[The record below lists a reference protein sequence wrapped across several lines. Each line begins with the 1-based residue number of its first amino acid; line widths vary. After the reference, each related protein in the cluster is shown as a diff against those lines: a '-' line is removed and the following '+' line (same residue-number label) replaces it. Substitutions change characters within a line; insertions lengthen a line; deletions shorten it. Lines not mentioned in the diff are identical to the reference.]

1 MQKILLISMAV
12 IGLSNFTAQAQFT
25 LLDNDDLVSEQK
37 RSFYAAWA
45 DYNKDS
51 YPDLYIVNESG
62 TYSLYENNDGTFT
75 QVTSGDI
82 ATDSFSSYPFGVN
95 WVDINNDG
103 NLDLFVPGVES
114 DNTLYI
120 SNGDGTFT
128 KEDSD
133 PILTAKGAGA
143 AFADFDKDGDLDVAI
158 AQGLTTVGNSFLENN
173 GDGTFTDNTT
183 NLFAQSTDAFRYVSW
198 IDINNDGEIDLLAT
212 SFDEGSRLFMNDGDG
227 TFTENTTSILVTDP
241 ANGSCVAWGDYN
253 NDGYLDLFVGNNDGN
268 QFYKNNGDG
277 TFSSVTAS
285 GLTFSETEFV
295 TSANWADYDNDGK
308 LDIAMSTSTGRMRVF
323 NNNGDET
330 FTEISASNLQLGESY
345 TYSTNWSDFNRDGYM
360 DLFSAVAD
368 AEIEASETD
377 QNLLYI
383 NDGNENNWINISLR
397 GSTNNYFGIGA
408 NVDAYSNST
417 SITSN
422 LMSNSLGSNDL
433 SLHYGLINDTYLDSI
448 VVTWAD
454 GTVQKVE
461 NILAN
466 QFIEI
471 HEDST
476 YSVPGAPTGI
486 SGSFADG
493 VISLEW
499 TLSASETVDQYV
511 LRASDGTNFEILD
524 TLSNTAT
531 TYDDA
536 TVDEIITYSY
546 KILVTSESSISD
558 DSEIVEVTV
567 PEPTLTE
574 RSGAIS
580 FVLNDIPY
588 VGLGD
593 DGDILKYIFKL
604 SESDTTRI
612 ADFPGASRTEAV
624 AFVIDDIAFVGTGR
638 DENGDYLN
646 DFYSYDP
653 TTNEWDTIASLPGD
667 ARESAVAFALDGE
680 GYVGTGRGDS
690 GDLADFWK
698 YNTEGSEW
706 IEVAGFSG
714 DKRREAVAFVAND
727 KAYVSGGFYFDSF
740 TLQLSDVQEYDPATQ
755 EWTEKVFAESNLSFQ
770 SASAFVLENIAFI
783 AYGNQEY
790 MVSYD
795 AETNTIENLG
805 DTLNIDNGEIGD
817 TRADAIAFVVS
828 DTAYFGFGRSGF
840 TTTTYFNDLNT
851 FVIPNSTPEDITL
864 SVSSFP
870 ENNAVG
876 DSLLQFTVTDLYDDG
891 PHTYEL
897 IDTGN
902 SESEDNDSFN
912 ISGDY
917 LTAVESFDFETKS
930 TYSIAVRVTDE
941 QGETYNESFT
951 LTVTNV
957 NEAPIIENQEFSIAE
972 DAAPLAVIGELVA
985 TDPEGDF
992 ITYAIVDDIQNIF
1005 QLTDGTLE
1013 VEDNSLLDFET
1024 NPTIEFEVSA
1034 SDGEETSTAI
1044 ITVSVTDIDEA
1055 PTASAQAF
1063 EVVENSA
1070 NRVVVGE
1077 LAATDPEGNDVTFSF
1092 LSGNDDGAFDIVG
1105 SDLVVNDA
1113 TIVDFESTPT
1123 FNLEILVSDGSLE
1136 TGYAVTVSLTD
1147 VNEAPIVSDTTV
1159 SVPQNAEVGA
1169 TVLSLD
1175 ILDPE
1180 GDDLTVTITDG
1191 NSDNIFSVSDAGVF
1205 TVASNDF
1212 TSDTYTLS
1220 VDVSDAE
1227 FTESITVTFQITE
1240 VTSTSYKLK
1249 NVTISPN
1256 PANEV
1261 ISIDI
1266 PGNALTEIYIRD
1278 ISGKVVYQGLSDGT
1292 VDISRFNAGTYL
1304 LEYIDG
1310 DIKAAARFIKL

>member
-1 MQKILLISMAV
+1 MQKILLITIAV

-25 LLDNDDLVSEQK
+25 LLDSDDLVNEQE
-37 RSFYAAWA
+37 RSLEAAWG
-45 DYNKDS
+45 DYNNDG
-51 YPDLYIVNESG
+51 YPDIYIINESG
-62 TYSLYENNDGTFT
+62 SNSLFQNNNGTFT
-75 QVTSGDI
+75 KITSGDI
-82 ATDSFSSYPFGVN
+82 ATDSFSSQPMGVN
-95 WVDINNDG
+95 WVDVNNDG
-103 NLDLFVPGVES
+103 NLDLFVPGVNS
-114 DNTLYI
+114 DNTLYL

-133 PILTAKGAGA
+133 PILTAQGVSAG
-143 AFADFDKDGDLDVAI
+143 FADFDKDGDLDVAI
-158 AQGLTTVGNSFLENN
+158 GQGWASVGNSFLENN
-173 GDGTFTDNTT
+173 GDGTFTDNAS
-183 NLFAQSTDAFRYVSW
+183 NIFAQSSGSFRHISW
-198 IDINNDGEIDLLAT
+198 VDINNDGEVDLFAT
-212 SFDEGSRLFMNDGDG
+212 SFDEGSSLFLNDGDG
-227 TFTENTTSILVTDP
+227 TFTENSTSVLVTDA
-241 ANGSCVAWGDYN
+241 ANASNVSWGDYN
-253 NDGYLDLFVGNNDGN
+253 NDGYLDLFIGNSSGN
-268 QFYKNNGDG
+268 KLYKNNGDG
-277 TFSSVTAS
+277 TFSSISGS

-295 TSANWADYDNDGK
+295 EGANWGDYDNDGL
-308 LDIAMSTSTGRMRVF
+308 LDIAMSTSTGSMRIF

-330 FTEISASNLQLGESY
+330 FTEISASNLQLGDSY
-345 TYSTNWSDFNRDGYM
+345 AYSVNWSDFNRDGQL
-360 DLFSAVAD
+360 DLFSTVAD
-368 AEIEASETD
+368 PELDASELD

-383 NDGNENNWINISLR
+383 NDGTDNGWLNISLR
-397 GSTNNYFGIGA
+397 GSTNNHFGYGA
-408 NVDAYSNST
+408 TVNVYSSNS
-417 SITSN
+417 STSN
-422 LMSNSLGSNDL
+422 LISNSLGANDL
-433 SLHYGLINDTYLDSI
+433 SLNFGLGDDYFADSV

-476 YSVPGAPTGI
+476 YTIPGAPTGI

-493 VISLEW
+493 IISLEW
-499 TLSASETVDQYV
+499 TLSTSETVDQYV
-511 LRASDGTNFEILD
+511 LRSSDGTNFEILD

-546 KILVTSESSISD
+546 KILVTSESSISE
-558 DSEIVEVTV
+558 DSDIVEVTV

-593 DGDILKYIFKL
+593 DGGILKYIFKL
-604 SESDTTRI
+604 GESDTTRI

-624 AFVIDDIAFVGTGR
+624 AFVIDDVAFVGTGR

-653 TTNEWDTIASLPGD
+653 ATNEWDTIASLPGD

-690 GDLADFWK
+690 GDLSDFWK

-706 IEVAGFSG
+706 IEVTGFSG
-714 DKRREAVAFVAND
+714 DKRREAVAFVANG
-727 KAYVSGGFYFDSF
+727 KAYVSGGFYFESF
-740 TLQLSDVQEYDPATQ
+740 SFQLSDVQEYDPATQ
-755 EWTEKVFAESNLSFQ
+755 EWTEKVFAESDLSFQ

-795 AETNTIENLG
+795 AATNTIENLG

-902 SESEDNDSFN
+902 AESADNDSFS

-917 LTAVESFDFETKS
+917 LTAAESFDFENKS

-941 QGETYNESFT
+941 QGGNYDEAFT
-951 LTVTNV
+951 LTVTNL

-992 ITYAIVDDIQNIF
+992 ITYAIVDGIQNIF

-1024 NPTIEFEVSA
+1024 NPTIQFEVSA

-1044 ITVSVTDIDEA
+1044 ITVNITDVDEA
-1055 PTASAQAF
+1055 PTASVQAF
-1063 EVVENSA
+1063 ELAENSA
-1070 NRVVVGE
+1070 NGVVVGE
-1077 LAATDPEGNDVTFSF
+1077 LVATDPEGNDVTFSF

-1105 SDLVVNDA
+1105 SDLVVDDA

-1159 SVPQNAEVGA
+1159 SVPENAEVGA

-1191 NSDNIFSVSDAGVF
+1191 NSDNIFSVTDAGVF
-1205 TVASNDF
+1205 TVASNEF

-1249 NVTISPN
+1249 NVMISPN
-1256 PANEV
+1256 PASEV

-1266 PGNALTEIYIRD
+1266 PGNALTEIFIRD

-1310 DIKAAARFIKL
+1310 DVKAAARFIKL